1 MLGHELRN
9 PLAAIRN
16 ATTLLD
22 YIEHPQLGKIR
33 AVLDRQ
39 STQMIKL
46 VDGLLDVSRIAR
58 GKIDLKIETL
68 DLRDLLDGVIRDRRD
83 EADRLELR
91 IASRYPPRPVW
102 IAGDRARLTQ
112 IFDNVVGNAVK
123 FSNRGATI
131 DIGLDESG
139 DEAAVRVHDTGVGI
153 TPELLEA
160 IFEPF
165 RQDPHDPARAAS
177 GIGLGLALVKRL
189 VELHGGSVV
198 AESGGRGLGA
208 TFTVRLPRAP
218 APRAAERRGAHRA
231 APATAQRRVLLVE
244 DNADAAAIL
253 QAVLE
258 LRGHYVRTAP
268 DVPTGLALLREEG
281 ADVVLCDIGLPGA
294 SGYDFAR
301 AVRAD
306 AAFAST
312 LLVALTGYGQPS
324 DRRRTAEAGF
334 DEHLTKPVDP
344 DALDRTFDRL
354 AQK

>member
-1 MLGHELRN
+1 
-9 PLAAIRN
+9 
-16 ATTLLD
+16 
-22 YIEHPQLGKIR
+22 
-33 AVLDRQ
+33 
-39 STQMIKL
+39 
-46 VDGLLDVSRIAR
+46 
-58 GKIDLKIETL
+58 
-68 DLRDLLDGVIRDRRD
+68 
-83 EADRLELR
+83 
-91 IASRYPPRPVW
+91 
-102 IAGDRARLTQ
+102 
-112 IFDNVVGNAVK
+112 
-123 FSNRGATI
+123 
-131 DIGLDESG
+131 
-139 DEAAVRVHDTGVGI
+139 
-153 TPELLEA
+153 
-160 IFEPF
+160 
-165 RQDPHDPARAAS
+165 
-177 GIGLGLALVKRL
+177 
-189 VELHGGSVV
+189 
-198 AESGGRGLGA
+198 
-208 TFTVRLPRAP
+208 VRLPRAP